1 MLRALPMTHITR
13 AFCIGLA
20 TALATL
26 NSAGSIVA
34 SRAPAD
40 LASGAVHPNLIEL
53 RSEWIVTPE
62 EAYRW
67 ASVKNDNLPT
77 LTGSAQ
83 WRNYMRFLEDRLAD
97 YGAVDG
103 VKNSWQF
110 ERWFTSEDSRQW
122 SLVSDGVPVRVA
134 SYGAYSGSTPT
145 EGITAEL
152 IYYDHDSPPQ
162 NIEGKIVVIPTRPH
176 PSPPFSEDYLI
187 NYAFNDYEYATDAD
201 TLPAP
206 FEFVDPAESFTFDI
220 WWQLA
225 QGLDKMPAR
234 GNAAGAVIVYDMAF
248 ERTRGLYTFAV
259 PERYDAPTLIL
270 SREDGADVIADAK
283 AGKKATLRLEA
294 STETAT
300 AYQYIAYL
308 PGEDYGTPE
317 DEQVVLV
324 NHTDGPSIT
333 QDNGAL
339 GLLAIVKYFS
349 NIPQAQRPRTLKIF
363 LDCRHYMPGLEPAH
377 SEPDWFNRHPEAK
390 YKIVG
395 MIQTEHMGEM
405 DYREVDGRVEPTG
418 FAEQSYLW
426 TRNNDILIA
435 AAKKAVDRYGWS
447 RAQVSVP
454 ERSGSRGGLQQVWWG
469 VGALG
474 QADTGYY
481 NCEVWHCLD
490 VPGFGLG
497 GFLGHYWSSAATI
510 ERWNKDLF
518 VAQAATMTE
527 LTGVLM
533 SADLDTIQSRGSV
546 DSFLNHTNRDEQ
558 FNEAP

>member
-1 MLRALPMTHITR
+1 MRRFLPHLRTLS
-13 AFCIGLA
+13 
-20 TALATL
+20 ALAFGLPIAFTSSML
-26 NSAGSIVA
+26 AGCDISD
-34 SRAPAD
+34 SGSPAI
-40 LASGAVHPNLIEL
+40 HPNLNDL
-53 RSEWIVTPE
+53 RSEWIVTPD
-62 EAYRW
+62 EAARW

-77 LTGSAQ
+77 LTGSQ
-83 WRNYMRFLEDRLAD
+83 EWLNYMRFLEEQLAE

-103 VKNSWQF
+103 VKNSWEF
-110 ERWFTSEDSRQW
+110 ERWYTSEDDSQW
-122 SLVSDGVPVRVA
+122 SLVSNGAPVRVA
-134 SYGAYSGSTPT
+134 SYGAYSGATPA

-152 IYYDHDSPPQ
+152 IYYDHDNPPE

-187 NYAFNDYEYATDAD
+187 NYTFNDYEYATDAD
-201 TLPAP
+201 TLPTP

-225 QGLDKMPAR
+225 QGLDKIPAQ
-234 GNAAGAVIVYDMAF
+234 GKAAGAVIVYDMAY
-248 ERTRGLYTFAV
+248 ERTKGLYTFAV

-270 SREDGADVIADAK
+270 SREDGAAVIADAK
-283 AGKKATLRLEA
+283 AGKRATLRLEA

-308 PGEDYGTPE
+308 PGANYGTPD
-317 DEQVVLV
+317 DEQIVLV

-349 NIPQAQRPRTLKIF
+349 NIPQADRPRTLKIF
-363 LDCRHYMPGLEPAH
+363 LDCRHYMPGLEPAF
-377 SEPDWFNRHPEAK
+377 SEFDWFTRHPEARDQ
-390 YKIVG
+390 IVA
-395 MIQTEHMGEM
+395 MIQTEHLGEM
-405 DYREVDGRVEPTG
+405 DYREVDGRVELTG
-418 FAEQSYLW
+418 YAEQSYLW
-426 TRNNDILIA
+426 TRNNDLLIE
-435 AAKKAVDRYGWS
+435 AAKQAVDRYGWS

-454 ERSGSRGGLQQVWWG
+454 ERAGVRGGLQQVWWG

-481 NCEVWHCLD
+481 NCDVWHCLD
-490 VPGFGLG
+490 LPGFGLG

-518 VAQAATMTE
+518 VSQAATMTE

-533 SADLDTIQSRGSV
+533 SANLDAIQSRGSV
-546 DSFLNHTNRDEQ
+546 NSFLDYANRDEQ